1 MQDGVIGINWA
12 VPEEA
17 WVDKKGNEEIQVLKD
32 FDENFGTIDESSGR
46 LTIYAQI
53 RPLLE
58 WFIENFDHLG
68 INGSSS
74 WEEMCKIRKSLES
87 EFNRNSDFWLWMKGR
102 LTYGVDPRNED
113 KESIQN

>member
-17 WVDKKGNEEIQVLKD
+17 WVGTKKGNEEIQVLKD

-58 WFIENFDHLG
+58 
-68 INGSSS
+68 
-74 WEEMCKIRKSLES
+74 
-87 EFNRNSDFWLWMKGR
+87 
-102 LTYGVDPRNED
+102 
-113 KESIQN
+113 